1 VGRTS
6 VCRPGYQ
13 SSDALRLRCSMR
25 DEKSSQT
32 ARGNR
37 TYRRAYL
44 AISNADGPEAEAF
57 DRLDGPTHSNTPRYC

>member
-1 VGRTS
+1 
-6 VCRPGYQ
+6 
-13 SSDALRLRCSMR
+13 MR